1 MGNVNQFFARQKARV
16 CTCREFTDFVLNYN
30 LKTDEEEQEYL
41 ENLFQKILDRGELS
55 EKELLDDQVFK
66 EQYISSRLDQIK
78 LKDAEKDLPLTKMG
92 ETSEILYATA
102 KSGLNDKE
110 DFRTNTMDKEPESE
124 STEDDDQ
131 EENDEERIPAKHR
144 EKEVLDKKAHKKE
157 AKKERRKTKTPKHV
171 KKRKEKIAK
180 TKK

>member
-1 MGNVNQFFARQKARV
+1 M
-16 CTCREFTDFVLNYN
+16 
-30 LKTDEEEQEYL
+30 KTDEEEQEYL

-66 EQYISSRLDQIK
+66 EQYISTRLDQIK
-78 LKDAEKDLPLTKMG
+78 LKDAERDLLLTKMG

-102 KSGLNDKE
+102 KSGLNDKKLPGQDAME
-110 DFRTNTMDKEPESE
+110 EEQESE
-124 STEDDDQ
+124 SFGEDDQ
-131 EENDEERIPAKHR
+131 ENDDDKERIPAKHR
-144 EKEVLDKKAHKKE
+144 EKEVVDKKAHKKE
-157 AKKERRKTKTPKHV
+157 VKEANKERRKTKTPKHV